1 MSLQFIL
8 GKASDDHFSKV
19 VDNLHK
25 TSEDREIKS
34 FYIVPNNVK
43 FESELNTLKKLNAKN
58 AATYAQN
65 QAQVFSFSRL
75 IWYFLN
81 GEADYQLP
89 QLSQTAIN
97 MIIYQII
104 EDHEEQL
111 TIYRGEGKQAGF
123 IQQIANQISELQQGN
138 LSPDDLD
145 RLA

>member
-81 GEADYQLP
+81 GSR
-89 QLSQTAIN
+89 LSASAI
-97 MIIYQII
+97 
-104 EDHEEQL
+104 
-111 TIYRGEGKQAGF
+111 
-123 IQQIANQISELQQGN
+123 IANCH
-138 LSPDDLD
+138 
-145 RLA
+145 